1 MKKKIRKMQ
10 KKQLT
15 KFNNKLEIKRNFLN
29 LLKSMYQK
37 PIAIIII
44 SEKSFIFRN
53 KSRMTLFLFLVD
65 IILEV
70 LAKSESKSIEL
81 KRVTIN

>member
-1 MKKKIRKMQ
+1 MQ